1 MQFTTMTG
9 RFSLL
14 ILTLF
19 LLWGCSSTPPKTQ
32 RPVVIDTIVAQV
44 DVNALL
50 NQAQIS
56 NSPQK
61 EQLLFD
67 AAKQLHL
74 QGEDLWARNI
84 LASIE
89 PAALA
94 PETYIQYSLLFSDIA
109 FDDDSYF
116 LAERLL
122 TDSRLDQLWHN
133 ISIEDQVTLRQR
145 RANLFLILGEP
156 QASVSER
163 IALQS
168 LVSLYGQP
176 TGLDISNQDALWRSL
191 MTIPIDALQIGYEQ
205 SANLELK
212 GWYELAL
219 ISKDNQSNL
228 ELQQAQ
234 IKNWQTHRPEH
245 PASLRLPTD
254 LQFLQQ
260 LIAERPT
267 RIALLLPQ
275 KGNLKKAANAIRDG
289 FMAAHYE
296 ASALQTSVPEIS
308 FFDTSEYDIA
318 QVYNTAVDSGAQ
330 LIIGPLKKSN
340 VAKLSNL
347 EELQVPTLAVNYTET
362 QTLEASDN
370 FFQFGLSA
378 EDEGRQIAQRAWVE
392 GHRQAMI
399 LYTNTSWGQRS
410 ADAFQNIWQEL
421 GGTIVNSQAFEE
433 QKNYSNI
440 IKSALNVSDSE
451 ERSSQ
456 LRRLLK
462 QNMEFE
468 PRRRQ
473 DIDMIL
479 LVAKHNEARQIKP
492 TLDFHYA
499 SDIPVYASSHIYTGQ
514 DNSRR
519 DRDMN
524 GIRFTTLPWFF
535 DEQSKIKKTINKIA
549 EPAPSYERLYALGV
563 DSFYL
568 YPRLRQMQK
577 IPETKLY
584 GMTGSLALN
593 QQNRIEREQIWAKIE
608 QGIATPL
615 PMTVSQ

>member
-1 MQFTTMTG
+1 MQFTAMTG

-32 RPVVIDTIVAQV
+32 RPVVIDTIEAQV
-44 DVNALL
+44 DVNSLL
-50 NQAQIS
+50 NQAHIS
-56 NSPQK
+56 NSPRK

-67 AAKQLHL
+67 AAKQLHS
-74 QGEDLWARNI
+74 QGEGMWARNI
-84 LASIE
+84 LSSIE
-89 PAALA
+89 PAALSA
-94 PETYIQYSLLFSDIA
+94 ETYIQYSLLFSDIA
-109 FDDDSYF
+109 FADDSYF
-116 LAERLL
+116 LAQRLL
-122 TDSRLDQLWHN
+122 TDSRLDQLWQN
-133 ISIEDQVTLRQR
+133 ISIENQVTLRQR
-145 RANLFLILGEP
+145 RADLFLILGDP
-156 QASVSER
+156 LASVSER
-163 IALQS
+163 IALQP

-176 TGLDISNQDALWRSL
+176 IGLDISNQDALWRSL
-191 MTIPIDALQIGYEQ
+191 MSIPIAELQLGHEQ

-234 IKNWQTHRPEH
+234 IKKWQTFRPEH
-245 PASLRLPTD
+245 PASLRLPSD

-267 RIALLLPQ
+267 HIAVLLPQ
-275 KGNLKKAANAIRDG
+275 KGSLKKVANAIRDG

-296 ASALQTSVPEIS
+296 ASALQTSVPQIS
-308 FFDTSEYDIA
+308 FFDTSKDDIT
-318 QVYNTAVDSGAQ
+318 QIYNTAVNNGAQ
-330 LIIGPLKKSN
+330 LVIGPLKKSN
-340 VAKLSNL
+340 VAALGNFEDLK
-347 EELQVPTLAVNYTET
+347 VPVLAVNYIES
-362 QTLEASDN
+362 QPPEAARN

-378 EDEGRQIAQRAWVE
+378 EDEGRQIAQRAWIE
-392 GHRQAMI
+392 GHRQAMV
-399 LYTNTSWGQRS
+399 LYTNTGWGKRS
-410 ADAFQNIWQEL
+410 AEAFQKIWQEF
-421 GGTIVNSQAFEE
+421 GGTIVSSQAFEK

-440 IKSALNVSDSE
+440 IKSALNVSGSE
-451 ERSSQ
+451 DRSRQ
-456 LRRLLK
+456 LRTLLN

-499 SDIPVYASSHIYTGQ
+499 SGIPVYASSHIFSGQ
-514 DNSRR
+514 DNSKS

-535 DEQSKIKKTINKIA
+535 DTQSKIKKTINKIA
-549 EPAPSYERLYALGV
+549 TPASSYQRLYALGV
-563 DSFYL
+563 DSFSL

-593 QQNRIEREQIWAKIE
+593 QQNRIEREQIWAKI
-608 QGIATPL
+608 QKGIATPL